1 MEAAMANFTASAIDG
16 GSSVLEGL
24 KEYGLLD
31 WKVVLPL
38 AVLTYILYEQIS
50 MQAKRKWLPG
60 PVAVVPFLGTA
71 IDMVAAPTKYWDDQ
85 VRTQCEVP
93 FPFFLGPPNSCFF
106 SISGDTLL

>member
-1 MEAAMANFTASAIDG
+1 MANFTASAIDG

-31 WKVVLPL
+31 WKVVVPL
-38 AVLTYILYEQIS
+38 AVLTYILYEQLSI
-50 MQAKRKWLPG
+50 QAKKKWLPG

-85 VRTQCEVP
+85 VRAP
-93 FPFFLGPPNSCFF
+93 LLPPPL
-106 SISGDTLL
+106 SISSDLFSLALNTLGGAT